1 MVFIYKNFYAGFF
14 VIDTYHIY
22 IWVSITEF
30 DYHKTMIEYI
40 NNDWMAK
47 ITQTFSMLIV

>member
-1 MVFIYKNFYAGFF
+1 MKVF

-30 DYHKTMIEYI
+30 DNNTKIEYI
-40 NNDWMAK
+40 NNDLMAK
-47 ITQTFSMLIV
+47 ITQTFSMLIF